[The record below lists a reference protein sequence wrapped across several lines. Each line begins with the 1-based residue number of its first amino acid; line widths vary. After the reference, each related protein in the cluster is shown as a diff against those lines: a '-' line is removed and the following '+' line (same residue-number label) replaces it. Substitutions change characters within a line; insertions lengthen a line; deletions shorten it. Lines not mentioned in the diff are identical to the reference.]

1 MNSIYGNA
9 KLVITADAATCSR
22 EGFLDEKEGRVC
34 AYTRKDAMSLSK
46 LRTNVSWGREKGR
59 KLSRLALLKRGWTM
73 QECILP
79 KRILHFT
86 RGELIWECNTICDCQ
101 CGCPGLHECWKR
113 LDHHQALTQ
122 VTVDPEEGAIHISD
136 MLRGTSV
143 EKIYWSWD
151 RLVEDYSQRSLTVLS
166 DKLSAVSGLAQDVR
180 QRLGAPPTD
189 FLAGIWRHDLPN
201 GLLWHVTGSPPP
213 LRPDSWRAPS
223 WSWASCDGGIGY
235 FYERYQCVIEPCVT
249 IIECLCTP
257 LSGNSMAI
265 VRTESMTLCG
275 YLMPVTLDVKTLDNA
290 RKYKGQYIGHSGR
303 PSRAFP
309 DLVARM
315 MFGKK
320 FYEVLLDFR
329 MDCGLY
335 SENYFCLD
343 IARRYFNDRP
353 GVQYIWLLLHRKEK
367 RDGTGVEYERVGI
380 GMLNT
385 REGDIEIFSQ
395 VSSYLREVVI
405 V

>member
-59 KLSRLALLKRGWTM
+59 KLSRLALSKRGWTM

-79 KRILHFT
+79 KCILHFT
-86 RGELIWECNTICDCQ
+86 KGELIWECNTICDCQ

-151 RLVEDYSQRSLTVLS
+151 RLVEDYSQRSLTVSS

-189 FLAGIWRHDLPN
+189 FLAGI
-201 GLLWHVTGSPPP
+201 
-213 LRPDSWRAPS
+213 
-223 WSWASCDGGIGY
+223 GY
-235 FYERYQCVIEPCVT
+235 FYERYQCVIESCVT
-249 IIECLCTP
+249 IIGCLCTP
-257 LSGNSMAI
+257 LSRNSMAI
-265 VRTESMTLCG
+265 VRTESMTLRG
-275 YLMPVTLDVKTLDNA
+275 YLIPVTLDVKTLDNA

-315 MFGKK
+315 MFGKEV
-320 FYEVLLDFR
+320 YEVLLDFR

-343 IARRYFNDRP
+343 VARRYFNDRP

>member
-59 KLSRLALLKRGWTM
+59 KLSRLALSKRGWTM

-79 KRILHFT
+79 KCILHFT
-86 RGELIWECNTICDCQ
+86 KGELIWECNTICDCQ

-122 VTVDPEEGAIHISD
+122 VTVDPEKGAIHISD

-151 RLVEDYSQRSLTVLS
+151 RLVEDYSQRSLTVSS

-189 FLAGIWRHDLPN
+189 FLAGI
-201 GLLWHVTGSPPP
+201 
-213 LRPDSWRAPS
+213 
-223 WSWASCDGGIGY
+223 GY
-235 FYERYQCVIEPCVT
+235 FYERYQCVIAPCVT
-249 IIECLCTP
+249 IIGCLCTP
-257 LSGNSMAI
+257 LSRNSMAI

-275 YLMPVTLDVKTLDNA
+275 YLIPVTLDVKTLDNA

-315 MFGKK
+315 MFGKEV
-320 FYEVLLDFR
+320 YEVLLDFR

-343 IARRYFNDRP
+343 VARRYFDDRP

-380 GMLNT
+380 GMLNA
-385 REGDIEIFSQ
+385 REGDIEIFSRLHTY
-395 VSSYLREVVI
+395 VKLLEFKVRDNFILIPIAKTLKSSIKSSL
-405 V
+405 

>member
-22 EGFLDEKEGRVC
+22 EGFLDEKEVC

-59 KLSRLALLKRGWTM
+59 KLSRLALSKRGWTM

-79 KRILHFT
+79 KCILHFT
-86 RGELIWECNTICDCQ
+86 KGELILECNTICDCQ

-151 RLVEDYSQRSLTVLS
+151 RLVEDYSQRSLTVSS

-189 FLAGIWRHDLPN
+189 FLAGI
-201 GLLWHVTGSPPP
+201 
-213 LRPDSWRAPS
+213 
-223 WSWASCDGGIGY
+223 GY
-235 FYERYQCVIEPCVT
+235 FYERYQCVIAPCVT
-249 IIECLCTP
+249 IIGCLCTP
-257 LSGNSMAI
+257 LSRNSMAI

-275 YLMPVTLDVKTLDNA
+275 YLIPVTLDVKTLDNA

-315 MFGKK
+315 MFGKEV
-320 FYEVLLDFR
+320 YEVLLDFR

-343 IARRYFNDRP
+343 VARRYFDDRP

-380 GMLNT
+380 GMLNA
-385 REGDIEIFSQ
+385 REGDIEIFSRLHTY
-395 VSSYLREVVI
+395 VKLLEFKVRDNFILIPIAKTLKSSIKSSL
-405 V
+405 

>member
-1 MNSIYGNA
+1 
-9 KLVITADAATCSR
+9 
-22 EGFLDEKEGRVC
+22 
-34 AYTRKDAMSLSK
+34 
-46 LRTNVSWGREKGR
+46 
-59 KLSRLALLKRGWTM
+59 
-73 QECILP
+73 
-79 KRILHFT
+79 
-86 RGELIWECNTICDCQ
+86 
-101 CGCPGLHECWKR
+101 
-113 LDHHQALTQ
+113 
-122 VTVDPEEGAIHISD
+122 VDPEEGAIHISD
-136 MLRGTSV
+136 ILRGTSV
-143 EKIYWSWD
+143 EKIYWSLD
-151 RLVEDYSQRSLTVLS
+151 RLVEDYSQRSLTVSS

-189 FLAGIWRHDLPN
+189 FLAGMWRHDLPN
-201 GLLWHVTGSPPP
+201 GLLWHVTGSSPP

-235 FYERYQCVIEPCVT
+235 FYERYQCVIAPCVT
-249 IIECLCTP
+249 IIGCLCTP
-257 LSGNSMAI
+257 LSVNNMAI

-275 YLMPVTLDVKTLDNA
+275 YLILVTLDVKTLDNA

-315 MFGKK
+315 MFGKEV
-320 FYEVLLDFR
+320 YEVLLDFR

-343 IARRYFNDRP
+343 VARRYFNDRP

-395 VSSYLREVVI
+395 VSSYLREIVI